1 MFNNNCI
8 HANQIAAFV
17 LHLIFCGALVK
28 AVENKESIETVN
40 LSEETGQDGA
50 ANSEDSWVESLMWN
64 LLGYATIIVPSA
76 LVIRV
81 LKNSNFNKKS
91 GK

>member
-1 MFNNNCI
+1 MFNCI
-8 HANQIAAFV
+8 HSSQIAAF
-17 LHLIFCGALVK
+17 LLPLILCGALVK
-28 AVENKESIETVN
+28 AVENKESIKAVNLPEETV
-40 LSEETGQDGA
+40 QDGA

-81 LKNSNFNKKS
+81 LKNSNFNEKS

>member
-8 HANQIAAFV
+8 QIAAFV
-17 LHLIFCGALVK
+17 LHLILCGALVK
-28 AVENKESIETVN
+28 AVENKESVEAVN
-40 LSEETGQDGA
+40 LAEETGQDGV

-81 LKNSNFNKKS
+81 LKNSNFNKRS